1 MSLLRSNSR
10 WNGRAANHR
19 ANAKTVAAARPFT
32 TTLADQMADL
42 TDSDYDALFAVMQP
56 DMPASVASN

>member
-19 ANAKTVAAARPFT
+19 ANAKTVAAARRS
-32 TTLADQMADL
+32 LQR
-42 TDSDYDALFAVMQP
+42 
-56 DMPASVASN
+56 